1 MTITLRGTKGSE
13 LTHAELDGNFT
24 DLAGQITNVEN
35 LYLSTIAA
43 SNTYL
48 TLTSAS
54 STYLTQSNASST
66 YLTQNN
72 ASTTYLTQTNA
83 STTYISLATLQAEVA
98 ASADFAD
105 FQTRIDALESMIE
118 VARESEH
125 PRAYEVLAGLIKNT
139 SDVNDKLMDLNK
151 KQKDLLQ
158 KAEEESKQPQ
168 IGQQTNNVFLGST
181 ADIQRLLQNG
191 DDIVDVTPERNVSR
205 ES

>member
-1 MTITLRGTKGSE
+1 MSDNPDNLKNDNEYSRQTYYELVEKGK
-13 LTHAELDGNFT
+13 
-24 DLAGQITNVEN
+24 
-35 LYLSTIAA
+35 
-43 SNTYL
+43 
-48 TLTSAS
+48 
-54 STYLTQSNASST
+54 
-66 YLTQNN
+66 
-72 ASTTYLTQTNA
+72 
-83 STTYISLATLQAEVA
+83 
-98 ASADFAD
+98 
-105 FQTRIDALESMIE
+105 DALESMIE